1 MKKMKKDGRSLNE
14 LVTEKMTIMRSEGRS
29 SFRNYRTLLRTI
41 ETHYGIVKMSDV
53 NSQFASNLHKTLKS
67 EGKST
72 ATIKTYFALLQS
84 ITHYGQYLGY
94 VKGDPKLTR
103 SKPYELDKVQLEK
116 PRKRQ
121 SSYFTK
127 EDMKR
132 IWDYWVSVG
141 EEPKGVKRW
150 LGLFLASYLCNGA
163 NAADLLRLRY
173 DSEYD
178 NSGGRVFGFHRRK
191 VRNTSGAYVRVPIT
205 GQLKSLLDSI
215 GDEYESGGLVFGSYL
230 GGVDVNDDEAVEM
243 RVMYVNTYASKVL
256 RKVCGKLGLRCD
268 CSFTFARHSYC
279 TVLNS
284 EGVNYAVI
292 ERNLGHNL
300 GITDNYLGEIPT
312 DRLFEANSRLL

>member
-1 MKKMKKDGRSLNE
+1 MKKIKNTGRSLNE

-53 NSQFASNLHKTLKS
+53 NAKFAAGLHKTLKS

-72 ATIKTYFALLQS
+72 STIKTYFALLQS
-84 ITHYGQYLGY
+84 ITHYGHYLGY
-94 VKGDPKLTR
+94 VKGDAKLTR
-103 SKPYELDKVQLEK
+103 SKSYELDKVKLEK
-116 PRKRQ
+116 PKKRQ
-121 SSYFTK
+121 GSYFSK
-127 EDMKR
+127 DDMKK
-132 IWDYWVSVG
+132 IWDYWLSVG

-173 DSEYD
+173 DREYA
-178 NSGGRVFGFHRRK
+178 NSDGKVLGFYRRK

-205 GQLKSLLDSI
+205 KELKLLLETI

-230 GGVDVNDDEAVEM
+230 GDTDINDDEAVEM
-243 RVMYVNTYASKVL
+243 RTMYVNTYSSKVL
-256 RKVCGKLGLRCD
+256 RKVCKQLGLRSD

-292 ERNLGHNL
+292 ERNLGHTL

-312 DRLFEANSRLL
+312 NKLFEANSYLL